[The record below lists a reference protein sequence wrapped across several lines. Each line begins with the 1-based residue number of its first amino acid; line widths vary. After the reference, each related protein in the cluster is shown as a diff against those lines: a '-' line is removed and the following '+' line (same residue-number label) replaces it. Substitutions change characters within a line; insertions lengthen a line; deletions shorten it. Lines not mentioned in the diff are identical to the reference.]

1 MTDLIERAIEEVL
14 ALDAIC
20 LRAPDGGPLDLR
32 AHRADLAN
40 SLRRSLIT
48 TVRRADALAAYAYA
62 WPLKEDRWFVGGLA
76 IHPGHRNAS
85 VTAELFARFGRL
97 MRDAGAVELHSHV
110 RVDNDPSIRLHRR
123 LGFTESQRNPRA
135 IAFVARIEDLAPV
148 PGIRTRNQAH
158 GP

>member
-1 MTDLIERAIEEVL
+1 MTDSIDDAIEEVW

-40 SLRRSLIT
+40 SLHRSLIT
-48 TVRRADALAAYAYA
+48 TVRRADALVAYAYA
-62 WPLKEDRWFVGGLA
+62 WPLGEDRWFVGGLA
-76 IHPGHRNAS
+76 IHPGRRNAN

-97 MRDAGAVELHSHV
+97 LRDAGVVELHSHV
-110 RVDNDPSIRLHRR
+110 RLGNDLSVRLHRR
-123 LGFTESQRNPRA
+123 LGFTESQRNARA

-148 PGIRTRNQAH
+148 PGTRTRNHANR
-158 GP
+158 P